1 MTDNLAAP
9 VPEKC
14 CFCFYQPGGHLMA
27 KSHYALSLIALI
39 IGIVVGV
46 DDKRSVHFDFFF
58 VGKFNFFICKL
69 NFADHSPNSIQL
81 RRVTTRV

>member
-1 MTDNLAAP
+1 MPAPVMTDNLAAP

-46 DDKRSVHFDFFF
+46 DDKRSVHFDFFLSENLIFSF
-58 VGKFNFFICKL
+58 VN
-69 NFADHSPNSIQL
+69 
-81 RRVTTRV
+81 